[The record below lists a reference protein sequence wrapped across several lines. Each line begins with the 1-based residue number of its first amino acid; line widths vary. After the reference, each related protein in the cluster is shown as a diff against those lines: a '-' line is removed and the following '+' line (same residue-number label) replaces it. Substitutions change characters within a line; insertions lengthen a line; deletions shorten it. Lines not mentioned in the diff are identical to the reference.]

1 VPAEKVSVV
10 MNVADP
16 RIFKRN
22 GNGQR
27 PSAQSNGHSF
37 HLIYHGTFAHR
48 YGVDLILR
56 AVERVRPSLPN
67 VRATLLGGGEYRDEL
82 VQLAEELDLADHVE
96 ISPTL
101 LPAAELPP
109 LLQQA
114 DVGIVP
120 NRSNIFTDGL
130 LPTKLMEYVALG
142 VPVITVRTP
151 TISAYF
157 DETMVQFFQP
167 GDVED
172 LARCILT
179 LHKNRQQLIRLAQ
192 NAMIFD
198 DKHNWEKVAARY
210 VSLVN
215 RLGHS

>member
-1 VPAEKVSVV
+1 MRVKTS
-10 MNVADP
+10 
-16 RIFKRN
+16 K
-22 GNGQR
+22 
-27 PSAQSNGHSF
+27 
-37 HLIYHGTFAHR
+37 
-48 YGVDLILR
+48 ILR

-67 VRATLLGGGEYRDEL
+67 IHATLLGGGEYRDEL
-82 VQLAEELDLADHVE
+82 VQLAEELDLAEHVE

-101 LPAAELPP
+101 LPATELPA

-172 LARCILT
+172 LARCIQI
-179 LHKNRQQLIRLAQ
+179 LHKNRQQLARLAQ
-192 NAMIFD
+192 SAMIFN
-198 DKHNWEKVAARY
+198 DKHNWEKVAACY
-210 VSLVN
+210 VALVD
-215 RLGHS
+215 RLGPG